1 MPIILHTPIRVL
13 SQQEFHELNHQV
25 LGVIFQVHN
34 EYGRLADE
42 AVFKSAIAA
51 EWSRTGIA
59 AREVPVRLTHGSYSK
74 TLYMDLL
81 FESSLMIEAKTADR
95 LSGPHRAQALNYL
108 FLTGMHHGTLVNLR
122 TPRVEHE
129 FVSTHISPEARRVIQ
144 VRKFHWPED
153 EDSARL
159 LTCAES
165 LLRDW
170 GSHLEVSLYREA
182 VAHLLQLGEP
192 SPVSVFHDGQRIG
205 DQPMLLLN
213 ETTVLACTA
222 LTGGHAEMLSHLQR
236 LLSHTKL
243 TSLRWLNFN
252 HTTLEL
258 RALPA

>member
-1 MPIILHTPIRVL
+1 MPIILHTPVRVL
-13 SQQEFHELNHQV
+13 NQQEFHELNHQV
-25 LGVIFQVHN
+25 LGVIFQVHS

-42 AVFKSAIAA
+42 AVVKSAIAA
-51 EWSRTGIA
+51 EWNRTGIA
-59 AREVPVRLTHGSYSK
+59 ARDIPIRLTHGSYSK

-95 LSGPHRAQALNYL
+95 LSGSHRAQALNYL

-144 VRKFHWPED
+144 VRKFHRPED
-153 EDSARL
+153 ADSARL

-170 GSHLEVSLYREA
+170 GSYLEVSLYRDA
-182 VAHLLQLGEP
+182 IAHLLQLGES

-205 DQPMLLLN
+205 HQPMLLLN

-222 LTGGHAEMLSHLQR
+222 LTSGHEDLSSHLQR
-236 LLSHTKL
+236 LLSHTQL